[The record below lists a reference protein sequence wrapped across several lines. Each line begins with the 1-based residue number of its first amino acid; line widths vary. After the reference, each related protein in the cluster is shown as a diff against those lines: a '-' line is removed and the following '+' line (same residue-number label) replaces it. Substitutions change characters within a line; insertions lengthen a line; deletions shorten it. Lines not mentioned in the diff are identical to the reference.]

1 MERRLAAILAADV
14 VGYTRLMGVD
24 EAGTLRRLTEL
35 RQEVLEPLIT
45 EHRGRV
51 VKLMGD
57 GLLVEFASV
66 VDALAGAVAW
76 QNRVSEQEVA
86 TEEDKRLQFRIGINL
101 GDVIVEGDDIHGD
114 GVNVASRLEGLAE
127 PGGIYLSGDAY
138 RQVRGKVE
146 AEFEDLGELAL
157 KNVAEP
163 VRVYRVSSEPSV
175 SAAATPKADAATL
188 PNRPSIAVLP
198 FTVIGGNQ
206 DHTDFADGLGADI
219 NMELSRS
226 GMIVVV
232 GHQVSNRH
240 SLETESI
247 GDIGRALAV
256 GYLLSGSVRHA
267 GSRVRI
273 SAEML
278 AVSSG
283 HPHWSERYD
292 RSLDDPFE
300 LQEEISLKI
309 AGAVEPAL
317 HRSEIH
323 RINQSPPRDLRPN
336 ELMLRAW
343 RIADEGHEEG
353 NRLAQL
359 DCEEAIRRDP
369 YYADAYSQLA
379 WIHWFDAVNGWTD
392 DPEKAFRKALEC
404 AEKGLSLNSRDYD
417 GLGARGAALAGLGR
431 FEAITP
437 VIEELAKK
445 FPGHAEAAR
454 YRADL
459 LNKLG
464 QHQEALELMQYSME
478 VNPEY
483 DQWTWMNLGTC
494 LFCLE
499 RFDEAIDAFEQFNAR
514 SKFPDSRLF
523 LAAAYAAVGRKED
536 ARAEIEPLSKDTDNA
551 IDRLSFR
558 YRNPADLER
567 WKMWVQQAV
576 KSE

>member
-1 MERRLAAILAADV
+1 LERRLAAILAADV
-14 VGYTRLMGVD
+14 VGYTALMGED
-24 EAGTLRRLTEL
+24 ESGTLRRLTEL
-35 RQEVLEPLIT
+35 RQRLLEPLIAK
-45 EHRGRV
+45 HHGRV

-57 GLLVEFASV
+57 GLLIEFASV
-66 VDALAGAVAW
+66 VDAVTCATAW
-76 QNRVSEQEVA
+76 QRGVGD
-86 TEEDKRLQFRIGINL
+86 EDPELKFRIGINL
-101 GDVIVEGDDIHGD
+101 GDVIVEGEDIHGD
-114 GVNVASRLEGLAE
+114 GVNIASRLEGLAE
-127 PGGIYLSGDAY
+127 PGGICLSDDAY
-138 RQVRGKVE
+138 RQVRGKFE
-146 AEFEDLGELAL
+146 AAFDDLGEQAL

-163 VRVYRVSSEPSV
+163 VRIYRVSSEPSV
-175 SAAATPKADAATL
+175 STAATPKVDYSVL

-198 FTVIGGNQ
+198 FAVIGGNQ
-206 DHTDFADGLGADI
+206 DHIDFAEGLAADI
-219 NMELSRS
+219 NRELSRS

-292 RSLDDPFE
+292 RSLDDQFE

-317 HRSEIH
+317 HRSEIR

-343 RIADEGHEEG
+343 RTSDEGREEG
-353 NRLAQL
+353 NRLARL

-369 YYADAYSQLA
+369 SYADAYSQLA
-379 WIHWFDAVNGWTD
+379 WIHWLDAVNGWTD
-392 DPEKAFRKALEC
+392 DPEKAFRNALEC
-404 AEKGLSLNSRDYD
+404 AEKGLLLNPKDYD

-431 FEAITP
+431 FEAVTP
-437 VIEELAKK
+437 VIDELAKK

-464 QHQEALELMQYSME
+464 QHQEALELIQYSME
-478 VNPEY
+478 INPEY

-499 RFDEAIDAFEQFNAR
+499 RFDEAIDAFEQFNAK
-514 SKFPDSRLF
+514 SKFPNSRF
-523 LAAAYAAVGRKED
+523 YLAAAYAAVGRRKD
-536 ARAEIEPLSKDTDNA
+536 AWAQIEPLSKHTDKA
-551 IDRLSFR
+551 IDRLTFS
-558 YRNPADLER
+558 YRNPDDLKR
-567 WKMWVQQAV
+567 WKMWVREAV
-576 KSE
+576 KSDRAN